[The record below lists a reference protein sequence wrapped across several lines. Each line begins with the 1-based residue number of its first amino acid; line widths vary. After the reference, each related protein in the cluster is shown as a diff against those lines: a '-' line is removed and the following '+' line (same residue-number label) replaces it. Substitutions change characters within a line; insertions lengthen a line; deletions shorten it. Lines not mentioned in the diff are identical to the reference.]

1 MTNLN
6 RLYKIAEELSGL
18 GMEQE
23 SEELLD
29 SIVETE
35 TPETTTKET
44 QTDITTDDIS
54 GYETLQNLVMGIL
67 VDMQEHGN
75 LQIVGDN
82 LDSKSKDI
90 FRNYITNLIQ
100 TPLIS

>member
-6 RLYKIAEELSGL
+6 RLYKIAQDLSNLGL
-18 GMEQE
+18 EQE
-23 SEELLD
+23 SEEILD
-29 SIVETE
+29 GIVETD
-35 TPETTTKET
+35 TPETTIEET
-44 QTDITTDDIS
+44 QSDIPTDDIS

-82 LDSKSKDI
+82 LDQKSKDI
-90 FRNYITNLIQ
+90 FRNYVTNLIQ

>member
-6 RLYKIAEELSGL
+6 RLYKIAQELSEL

-82 LDSKSKDI
+82 LDPKSKDI